1 MVYLPLPVLLLCCV
15 TSFVATACSVLP
27 RSNGLHVLCCHG
39 SLTSLPD
46 VSPDNVVWWDLR
58 HNNLS
63 RFPQCRV
70 QFLSR
75 VQHLDV
81 SHNDLRELHQHD
93 LWGARELRSL
103 DVGYNQ
109 LRAVRKGSFGNLSAL
124 DTLRLDHNHLTWL
137 ADNAF
142 LGLPHLLTLNLHSN
156 NLTSLSSGT
165 FRGLEH
171 LTSLDL
177 SHNHLETL
185 DNNTFSDLIHLR
197 NLTVSDNL
205 LSRLEPFAFVG
216 LSLLTELNL
225 NQNQLLCRHT
235 SLPPGLFAPL
245 KSVQVFSLVHNFDG
259 RTDDFPRAVFND
271 LVSVTNLF
279 IASFYNLTIHTVNIS
294 VGCQAHR
301 FSNTTF
307 LGFKNSSLQKIEAA
321 DCVLVF
327 VDKCAFCD
335 LPHLKYLDLSN
346 NKFLPPTTALLSL
359 FGLQG
364 QTMEE
369 INLEGTGHRLQQF
382 FTIKRI
388 NTRYLQN
395 ICVHRMRMA
404 KCHLQRWVATAITS
418 SSNTEFARCVEYF
431 DVSENHLIGDALA
444 IIKILYSCKNLTIF
458 LVQEQKLYSL
468 KNSACLLSDSLQ
480 CGNRGTETHTKS
492 ILDTIQVPPKLR
504 YVNFSSTFHFF
515 NSPPPEIYFR
525 NTTSLKTLDLSY
537 GAFSHCLTTLI
548 GLDHLETIDLSG
560 NYCNKIS
567 DNLFDHLP
575 SLKHLFLSNSHL
587 TVTDLRTRAHRIL
600 SPVTMLET
608 LDLTRNWLLEIEGG
622 SLPSQKHMQTFL
634 LSYNSFQSIPINTDL
649 HPNLTVLD
657 LSFNTITSLTSSERL
672 SLDTLASRHPIRLGL
687 KGNPLVCACSDLD
700 FLQWLWDTK
709 VTLDGEGSSTRRY
722 TCTTDTGEVTDTEQ
736 VMAEWQVVWRRCLGV
751 RVFGWTLAAFL
762 VQVTTLHFTRTTRK
776 ILSLLTAYMISRSWT
791 HLKYAWN
798 VLRRLQM
805 PTRLDFRKDVY
816 IAYADADAELACVH
830 VPQCLQGHGVR
841 ILLRHQEELVGSV
854 MADNIVQFIEDSW
867 KVMLLVTPAFAEDDW
882 SSGFTVHQAQRS
894 ITDTLPD
901 RVLVVFMEDPRRL
914 PLMVSLERTLR
925 HYPERN
931 VFHVPRHAPVHHPV
945 WDRLARAIVE

>member
-1 MVYLPLPVLLLCCV
+1 MAYLPPPVLLLCYV
-15 TSFVATACSVLP
+15 TSFMATACSVLP
-27 RSNGLHVLCCHG
+27 RSNGLHVLCRHG

-46 VSPDNVVWWDLR
+46 FSPDDVVWWDLR

-63 RFPQCRV
+63 RFPQFQV
-70 QFLSR
+70 QFLSHL
-75 VQHLDV
+75 QHLDV

-109 LRAVRKGSFGNLSAL
+109 LRDVRECSLGNLSAL
-124 DTLRLDHNHLTWL
+124 NTLNLDHNLLTWL

-142 LGLPHLLTLNLHSN
+142 LGLPHLLTLNMQSN

-185 DNNTFSDLIHLR
+185 DSNTFSYLIRLR
-197 NLTVSDNL
+197 SLTVSDNH

-216 LSLLTELNL
+216 LGLLTELNL
-225 NQNQLLCRHT
+225 NQNQLQCQHT
-235 SLPPGLFAPL
+235 SLPPGVFAPL
-245 KSVQVFSLVHNFDG
+245 KSVQVFSLVHNFVG
-259 RTDDFPRAVFND
+259 STRDFPRAVFND
-271 LVSVTNLF
+271 LVSVKNLF
-279 IASFYNLTIHTVNIS
+279 IDSFFYLRFGEDFAKMSTINTIDLSKN
-294 VGCQAHR
+294 CQAR
-301 FSNTTF
+301 QFSNTTF
-307 LGFKNSSLQKIEAA
+307 GGFKNSPLKRINAKH
-321 DCVLVF
+321 CVLQS

-335 LPHLKYLDLSN
+335 LPHLKYLDLSYN
-346 NKFLPPTTALLSL
+346 HYLPPTMALNSL
-359 FGLQG
+359 YGLQG
-364 QTMEE
+364 QAMEE
-369 INLEGTGHRLQQF
+369 ISLEGTGHHLPQF
-382 FTIKRI
+382 FTIKWKS
-388 NTRYLQN
+388 TKYLNN
-395 ICVHRMRMA
+395 ICVRRLRMA
-404 KCHLQRWVATAITS
+404 KCHLQRWVATAITPS
-418 SSNTEFARCVEYF
+418 ANTELGRCVEYI
-431 DVSENHLIGDALA
+431 DLSENHLIGDALA
-444 IIKILYSCKNLTIF
+444 ILNIFDSCKNLTVF

-480 CGNRGTETHTKS
+480 CGNRGAETPSKS
-492 ILDTIQVPPKLR
+492 WLPFIQVSPKLR
-504 YVNFSSTFHFF
+504 YANFSSTFDYY
-515 NSPPPEIYFR
+515 NSPSSEIHFQ
-525 NTTSLKTLDLSY
+525 NATSLKTLALSY
-537 GAFSHCLTTLI
+537 GAFSHCLTTLT
-548 GLDHLETIDLSG
+548 GLDHLETLDLSG

-575 SLKHLFLSNSHL
+575 SLRHLFLSNSHL

-608 LDLTRNWLLEIEGG
+608 LDLSRNWLLEIEGG
-622 SLPSQKHMQTFL
+622 SLPSQKRMQTL
-634 LSYNSFQSIPINTDL
+634 LVSYNSFQSIPINTDL

-657 LSFNTITSLTSSERL
+657 LSFNTITSLTLAERL
-672 SLDTLASRHPIRLGL
+672 SLDALASRHPIRLRL

-762 VQVTTLHFTRTTRK
+762 VQ
-776 ILSLLTAYMISRSWT
+776 ILSLLTAYMISRRWT
-791 HLKYAWN
+791 YLKYAWN
-798 VLRRLQM
+798 VLRRLRM

-830 VPQCLQGHGVR
+830 VPQCLQGRGVR
-841 ILLRHQEELVGSV
+841 VLLKHQEELVGSV

-867 KVMLLVTPAFAEDDW
+867 KVVLLVTPAFAEDDW
-882 SSGFTVHQAQRS
+882 SCGFTVHQAQRS
-894 ITDTLPD
+894 ITDTLPN

-914 PLMVSLERTLR
+914 PPMASLERMLR
-925 HYPERN
+925 HYPECN